1 MADKI
6 KIILAS
12 IVLVG
17 AIAAF
22 YYFSEQV
29 LLFRVLGLLVGFGLA
44 AAIAAKTAPGAAAF
58 AAGRGAIVEVR
69 KVVWP
74 TRQETVQ
81 TTLLV
86 MVMVIIIGLI
96 LWLFDMLL
104 VWAMQL
110 LTGQG
115 G

>member
-1 MADKI
+1 MADKV
-6 KIILAS
+6 KLILAS
-12 IVLVG
+12 LVLVG
-17 AIAAF
+17 TIAAF
-22 YYFSEQV
+22 YIFSEQV
-29 LLFRVLGLLVGFGLA
+29 LLFRVIGLLVGLGIA
-44 AAIAAKTAPGAAAF
+44 AAIAAQSEPGAAVMAS
-58 AAGRGAIVEVR
+58 GRGAMVEIR

-96 LWLFDMLL
+96 LWLFDMFL
-104 VWAMQL
+104 VWAMQA